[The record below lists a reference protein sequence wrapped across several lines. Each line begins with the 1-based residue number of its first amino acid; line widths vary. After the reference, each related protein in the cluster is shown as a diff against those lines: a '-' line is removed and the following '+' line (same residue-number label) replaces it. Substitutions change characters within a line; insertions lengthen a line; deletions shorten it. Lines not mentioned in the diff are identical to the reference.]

1 MVDRLITS
9 VPPPNAP
16 GIYGIISSA
25 GPMVGPS
32 GVGIVAIVGKASFG
46 PLGSAVQLGSAQAV
60 QSTYGAASAID
71 RSDTTST
78 IANLAREA
86 AMGGAI
92 GFVCAR
98 VGGTGAAPA
107 ALLGGLMDESS
118 SVIGNLSAAYPG
130 VFGNQLYAQVR
141 LVPGTTT
148 QKELVIYG
156 PPNGTVIIQDNR
168 FATGG
173 SVTDEAALLQ
183 AATVGAPYAVFTKTA
198 VGSGKFNLL
207 AKAQFTGGLDPS
219 SISASDYSNAFALLS
234 TYPWATLCTDS
245 ENPSVFNAV
254 SSYVDTETLW
264 GRFRTGCV
272 AEPTSVPIATRYSDA
287 AFLNAS
293 LIRYQGTGFTYPN
306 GDGTFRA
313 DEGYLASAVE
323 AGILSTLT
331 AGQSMTWRV
340 IPGATGLVVGN
351 PAYDEPTAI
360 TNGMGYFKYSQTL
373 GIRTGAG
380 ISTLVD
386 WGRTPVWATQLNSGW
401 RYLQHVATAFGLI
414 GDIGDTWEGMV
425 ANPNPSLRPP
435 NTPAGRAALVA
446 AANGIAKQYTD
457 NNWIQ
462 GGDVIVDPTHPSV
475 GNTAYF
481 TFENL
486 VVALSAE
493 RLVLSLPF
501 GTP

>member
-46 PLGSAVQLGSAQAV
+46 PLGTAVQLGSPAAV
-60 QSTYGAASAID
+60 QSTYGAASAVD
-71 RSDTTST
+71 RTDTTST
-78 IANLAREA
+78 MANLAREA

-92 GFVCAR
+92 GYVCAR

-107 ALLGGLMDESS
+107 ALLGGLMDDAS
-118 SVIGNLSAAYPG
+118 SVVGNLTASYPG
-130 VFGNQLYAQVR
+130 VFGNQLFAQVR
-141 LVPGTTT
+141 MVPGTTT
-148 QKELVIYG
+148 QKELVIYQ
-156 PPNGTVIIQDNR
+156 GTVIVQDNR
-168 FATGG
+168 FATGAG
-173 SVTDEAALLQ
+173 VTDEAALLA
-183 AATVGAPYAVFTKTA
+183 AATVGAPYAVFTKTS
-198 VGSGKFNLL
+198 VGSGKLGTL
-207 AKAQFTGGLDPS
+207 AKAPFTGGLDPS
-219 SISASDYSNAFALLS
+219 SVSASDYSTAFALLS
-234 TYPWATLCTDS
+234 TYPWATICTDS
-245 ENPSVFNAV
+245 ENTAVFSAIQ
-254 SSYVDTETLW
+254 SYVDTETLW

-272 AEPTSVPIATRYSDA
+272 AEPTSIPIATRYSDA
-287 AFLNAS
+287 ANLNAS
-293 LIRYQGTGFTYPN
+293 LIRYQGTGFTFPN

-331 AGQSMTWRV
+331 PGQSMTWRV

-360 TNGMGYFKYSQTL
+360 TNGMGYFKYSSTL

-386 WGRTPVWATQLNSGW
+386 WSRTPIWATQLNSGW

-414 GDIGDTWEGMV
+414 EDIGDTWEGMV

-462 GGDVIVDPTHPSV
+462 SGDVIVDPTHPSQ